1 MLACWLGGGRL
12 VIGVWRLEGP
22 LWGRC
27 FALGSPVLKEVGG
40 AALLGLLPV
49 LSAVVATPVAVA
61 VPAGAVVPEAAIRAT
76 YLCQGRFDAVRL
88 TALFFNGE
96 PREVVLLQG
105 EQATRLP
112 QQPSG
117 SGARYGAGNQSFWL
131 KGDQAT
137 WQFTA
142 GATYSC
148 GPESLGAA
156 GAVKRR

>member
-1 MLACWLGGGRL
+1 VYWILALGDWCW
-12 VIGVWRLEGP
+12 VIDGWRLEIGGWRGHP
-22 LWGRC
+22 GS
-27 FALGSPVLKEVGG
+27 AAVGSPVLKEVGG
-40 AALLGLLPV
+40 AALLGLLP
-49 LSAVVATPVAVA
+49 LLPVAA
-61 VPAGAVVPEAAIRAT
+61 VPAEPEAAIRAT

-88 TALFFNGE
+88 TALFFNSE

-105 EQATRLP
+105 EQATRLA

-117 SGARYGAGNQSFWL
+117 SGARYGAGSQSFWL

-137 WQFTA
+137 WQFGA

>member
-1 MLACWLGGGRL
+1 MGCCRPGRL
-12 VIGVWRLEGP
+12 LLGDWRLEGP
-22 LWGRC
+22 PWGRC

-40 AALLGLLPV
+40 AALLVLLPV
-49 LSAVVATPVAVA
+49 LSAVVAVPAVA
-61 VPAGAVVPEAAIRAT
+61 VPAMAVEPEAAIRAT

-117 SGARYGAGNQSFWL
+117 SGARYGAGNQTFWL

-137 WQFTA
+137 WQFGA

>member
-1 MLACWLGGGRL
+1 
-12 VIGVWRLEGP
+12 
-22 LWGRC
+22 
-27 FALGSPVLKEVGG
+27 VLKEIGG
-40 AALLGLLPV
+40 AALLGLLSL
-49 LSAVVATPVAVA
+49 LSALVA
-61 VPAGAVVPEAAIRAT
+61 VPVAAVPEAAIRAT

-88 TALFFNGE
+88 TAFFFNGE

-137 WQFTA
+137 WQFAA

>member
-1 MLACWLGGGRL
+1 M
-12 VIGVWRLEGP
+12 
-22 LWGRC
+22 
-27 FALGSPVLKEVGG
+27 LKEVVG
-40 AALLGLLPV
+40 AALLVLLLLLPAV
-49 LSAVVATPVAVA
+49 AAVPAVVAVPVAAA
-61 VPAGAVVPEAAIRAT
+61 VPAVTAEPEAAIRAT
-76 YLCQGRFDAVRL
+76 YRCQGRFDAVRL
-88 TALFFNGE
+88 TALFFNAE

-137 WQFTA
+137 WQFGA
-142 GATYSC
+142 GAAYSC

>member
-1 MLACWLGGGRL
+1 MG
-12 VIGVWRLEGP
+12 
-22 LWGRC
+22 
-27 FALGSPVLKEVGG
+27 FPVLKEIGG
-40 AALLGLLPV
+40 AALLGLLSLLPAA
-49 LSAVVATPVAVA
+49 AVPVAA
-61 VPAGAVVPEAAIRAT
+61 VPEAAIRAT

-88 TALFFNGE
+88 TALFFNAE

-117 SGARYGAGNQSFWL
+117 SGARYGAANQSFWL

-137 WQFTA
+137 WQFAA

-148 GPESLGAA
+148 GPESVGAA

>member
-1 MLACWLGGGRL
+1 M
-12 VIGVWRLEGP
+12 
-22 LWGRC
+22 RC
-27 FALGSPVLKEVGG
+27 LALGSPVLKEVGG

-49 LSAVVATPVAVA
+49 LSALVAVPAVAA
-61 VPAGAVVPEAAIRAT
+61 VPAGAAEPEAAIRAT

-105 EQATRLP
+105 EQAIRLP

-117 SGARYGAGNQSFWL
+117 SGARYGAGSQSFWL

-137 WQFTA
+137 WQFGS

>member
-1 MLACWLGGGRL
+1 MIGG
-12 VIGVWRLEGP
+12 WRGHP
-22 LWGRC
+22 
-27 FALGSPVLKEVGG
+27 GSAAVGCPVLKEVVG
-40 AALLGLLPV
+40 AALLGLLPLLPAV
-49 LSAVVATPVAVA
+49 AAVPVVAA
-61 VPAGAVVPEAAIRAT
+61 VPAAAEPEAAIRAT
-76 YLCQGRFDAVRL
+76 YRCQGRFDAVRL
-88 TALFFNGE
+88 TALFFNAE

-137 WQFTA
+137 WQFGA
-142 GATYSC
+142 GAAYSC

>member
-1 MLACWLGGGRL
+1 MGC
-12 VIGVWRLEGP
+12 
-22 LWGRC
+22 
-27 FALGSPVLKEVGG
+27 PVLKEVVG
-40 AALLGLLPV
+40 AALLGLLPLLPAV
-49 LSAVVATPVAVA
+49 AAVPVAAAVPVVAA
-61 VPAGAVVPEAAIRAT
+61 VPAAAEPEAAIRAT
-76 YLCQGRFDAVRL
+76 YRCQGRFDAVRL
-88 TALFFNGE
+88 TALFFNAE

-117 SGARYGAGNQSFWL
+117 SGARYGAGNQSIWL

-137 WQFTA
+137 WQFGA
-142 GATYSC
+142 GAAYSC

>member
-1 MLACWLGGGRL
+1 MRIAVLG
-12 VIGVWRLEGP
+12 VVSAWRL
-22 LWGRC
+22 LLGRWKGHPGSA
-27 FALGSPVLKEVGG
+27 ALGCPVLQEVGG
-40 AALLGLLPV
+40 AALLVLLP
-49 LSAVVATPVAVA
+49 LLPAVVA
-61 VPAGAVVPEAAIRAT
+61 VPAMAVEPEAAIRVT

-88 TALFFNGE
+88 TALFFNAK
-96 PREVVLLQG
+96 PREVLLLQG

-137 WQFTA
+137 WQFGA

-148 GPESLGAA
+148 GPESVGPA

>member
-1 MLACWLGGGRL
+1 MGCCRPGRL
-12 VIGVWRLEGP
+12 LLGDWRLEGP
-22 LWGRC
+22 PWGRC

-40 AALLGLLPV
+40 AALLVLLPV
-49 LSAVVATPVAVA
+49 LSAVVAVPAVA
-61 VPAGAVVPEAAIRAT
+61 VPAMAVEPEAAIRAT

-105 EQATRLP
+105 EQAIRLP

-117 SGARYGAGNQSFWL
+117 SGARYGAANQSFWL

-137 WQFTA
+137 WQFGA

>member
-1 MLACWLGGGRL
+1 MLGD
-12 VIGVWRLEGP
+12 WRLEGP
-22 LWGRC
+22 PWGCC
-27 FALGSPVLKEVGG
+27 FALGFPVLKEVGG
-40 AALLGLLPV
+40 AALLGLLSLLPA
-49 LSAVVATPVAVA
+49 LVA
-61 VPAGAVVPEAAIRAT
+61 VPAVAAEPEAAIRAT

-137 WQFTA
+137 WQFAA